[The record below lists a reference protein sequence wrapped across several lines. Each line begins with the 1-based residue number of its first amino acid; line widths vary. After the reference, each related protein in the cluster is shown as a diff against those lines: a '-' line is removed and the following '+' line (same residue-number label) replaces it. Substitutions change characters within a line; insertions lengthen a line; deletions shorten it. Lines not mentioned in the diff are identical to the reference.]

1 MEFDKGGGVKGWV
14 GVELGFGGGF
24 ILSFE
29 LMMEDQSFEVLG
41 NCLWIGWGGL
51 VGVRVVNFSCR
62 DGRQCCG
69 VVGCLGYCLISV
81 GFG

>member
-29 LMMEDQSFEVLG
+29 LMMED
-41 NCLWIGWGGL
+41 
-51 VGVRVVNFSCR
+51 
-62 DGRQCCG
+62 
-69 VVGCLGYCLISV
+69 
-81 GFG
+81 